1 MQDRSQ
7 SLADSEIRFRGVPGN
22 RQHELES
29 EYSSRWLFFDS
40 LVRVAPIQVGHCD
53 APGGAHA
60 SAVTAVNAQ
69 ASCSRS
75 RSRATLC
82 QLQSSRNSSPAPT
95 HSVTDTDARS
105 DMRARAP
112 PRQSVYRAILAHCE
126 APQRDRRPPH
136 PSFSETLRFSPFEEP
151 SSHLL
156 PPKSKSFPSRPG
168 RTPRPNRFLNA
179 VSSADLVVTSL
190 MRAGAAYRLAERQV

>member
-1 MQDRSQ
+1 M
-7 SLADSEIRFRGVPGN
+7 ADSEIRFRGVPGN

-82 QLQSSRNSSPAPT
+82 QLQSSRNPRANTQCHRQRRSLGHESSRPAAAVRT
-95 HSVTDTDARS
+95 ERSSQRTARRRS
-105 DMRARAP
+105 GTGGPRIRVFPKRFDSP
-112 PRQSVYRAILAHCE
+112 P
-126 APQRDRRPPH
+126 
-136 PSFSETLRFSPFEEP
+136 
-151 SSHLL
+151 
-156 PPKSKSFPSRPG
+156 SKSRAAVCCLLSPRAFRVVPGGPEPVSERRILCRPCSDLSDAG
-168 RTPRPNRFLNA
+168 LALRTGWQN
-179 VSSADLVVTSL
+179 
-190 MRAGAAYRLAERQV
+190 G